1 MTLKVYLISNLFL
14 KMFPETFLLIFGF
27 VRDVQLD
34 LFVPALE
41 LKVQD
46 RVLDLGQVI
55 LHLIVP
61 DLLLK
66 TGMGSFINDVTQSGA
81 GI

>member
-1 MTLKVYLISNLFL
+1 
-14 KMFPETFLLIFGF
+14 MFPETFLFVFGL
-27 VRDVQLD
+27 VRDVKLD

-61 DLLLK
+61 DFLLK
-66 TGMGSFINDVTQSGA
+66 TGMVNAWELHSRSSPILTFYTDQP
-81 GI
+81 